1 MFHRVP
7 CLLLLLCSAAFAG
20 VTVSSPTSGMT
31 TSSPVHFVT
40 QATPSSSTRSITFM
54 RIYVDNVSVYGA
66 AVKSIDTNLTVASGS
81 HAVLVQAWDSAGAVY
96 KSAPLSL
103 TVQAG
108 SLIPPTA
115 TIFSKIEEVTNW
127 QSCDACAGANGNGPA
142 TPHWMAQF
150 QTTPSLD
157 GASSEFFVGGTT
169 PYGAALW
176 WKQLGPIDSAT
187 HFVYDMNFYL
197 TDATA
202 PQALE
207 FDVNQSVGGKKF
219 IFGTECDFHGAKTWR
234 VWDTSLHWQDT
245 GVSCAAAQTAKVWHS
260 LRWEFER
267 TSDSRMR
274 FIAVTIDGVRRTID
288 RYYRPQASSVRE
300 LNVAFQM
307 DGNSTMTDYHVWV
320 DKINLSAW

>member
-1 MFHRVP
+1 MRV
-7 CLLLLLCSAAFAG
+7 
-20 VTVSSPTSGMT
+20 
-31 TSSPVHFVT
+31 
-40 QATPSSSTRSITFM
+40 
-54 RIYVDNVSVYGA
+54 YVDNVSVY
-66 AVKSIDTNLTVASGS
+66 AVSTRSIDTNIAIANGS
-81 HAVLVQAWDSAGAVY
+81 HNVVIQAWDSKGGVY
-96 KSAPLSL
+96 KSAINIS
-103 TVQAG
+103 VQVSAPPVIPANAKVF
-108 SLIPPTA
+108 SLI
-115 TIFSKIEEVTNW
+115 EDLTNW
-127 QSCDACAGANGNGPA
+127 QSCDACAGANGNGPP

-157 GASSEFFVGGTT
+157 GSSTEFFVGGSN

-176 WKQLGPIDSAT
+176 WKQLGGIDTAT
-187 HFVYDMNFYL
+187 HFVYDMNFYF

-207 FDVNQSVGGKKF
+207 FDVNQSVNGKKF

-234 VWDTSLHWQDT
+234 VWDTTLHWQDT
-245 GVSCAAAQTAKVWHS
+245 GVSCTAAHTAKVWHS

-274 FIAVTIDGVRRTID
+274 YVAVTIDGVRRTIG

-320 DKINLSAW
+320 DKIKLSVW